1 MEMFLFR
8 MYLKLE
14 FFYIRVLY
22 RTIHYLMRRIVS
34 ISNQELYM
42 GCTIGEEITVS
53 NEEFDMTEEED
64 LGNGNIGALVK
75 VTPKS
80 DSNYNME
87 GIVLDEDDYL
97 VKVELKNGDVSTYHF
112 ANLEIIEDA

>member
-34 ISNQELYM
+34 ITNQELYM
-42 GCTIGEEITVS
+42 GCAIGEEVTVS
-53 NEEFDMTEEED
+53 NEEFDMTEED

-80 DSNYNME
+80 DLNYNME
-87 GIVLDEDDYL
+87 GVILDEDDYL
-97 VKVELKNGDVSTYHF
+97 VKVKLNNGNVSTYHF